1 MGTSQDRKLAPLVST
16 RSTSF
21 GSRLTPQRQ
30 VRSIV
35 GTFSSGR
42 EAKEYLIAQIVL
54 EAEREGV
61 PLSETERKM
70 MYFTE
75 TAWTLPD
82 IWEVNEVFERD
93 YDQQKYEGKIGNLAR
108 KARARGAA
116 ANELETWKE
125 AVRALKREDHYLLAL
140 LAAPTES
147 SDSLLVDR
155 LKLVATALLVC
166 LLLIAGVFL
175 FSSKK

>member
-1 MGTSQDRKLAPLVST
+1 MR
-16 RSTSF
+16 
-21 GSRLTPQRQ
+21 
-30 VRSIV
+30 
-35 GTFSSGR
+35 TFSSGR

-54 EAEREGV
+54 EAEREGM

-93 YDQQKYEGKIGNLAR
+93 YDQPTYEGKIGKLAR
-108 KARARGAA
+108 NARARGAA

-125 AVRALKREDHYLLAL
+125 AIRTLKREDHYLLVL
-140 LAAPTES
+140 LAAPTGS
-147 SDSLLVDR
+147 SDSLLVD
-155 LKLVATALLVC
+155 
-166 LLLIAGVFL
+166 
-175 FSSKK
+175 S

>member
-1 MGTSQDRKLAPLVST
+1 MRLRGT
-16 RSTSF
+16 

-35 GTFSSGR
+35 RTFSSGR

-54 EAEREGV
+54 EAEREGI

-93 YDQQKYEGKIGNLAR
+93 YDQQTYEGKIGKLAR

-125 AVRALKREDHYLLAL
+125 AVRALKREDHYLLVL
-140 LAAPTES
+140 LAAPTGS
-147 SDSLLVDR
+147 SDSLLGRVH
-155 LKLVATALLVC
+155 T
-166 LLLIAGVFL
+166 IAKIFC
-175 FSSKK
+175 

>member
-1 MGTSQDRKLAPLVST
+1 VSLLIAEEQTFSGT
-16 RSTSF
+16 
-21 GSRLTPQRQ
+21 GSRLTPQ
-30 VRSIV
+30 VRVRLIV
-35 GTFSSGR
+35 RTFSSGR

-82 IWEVNEVFERD
+82 IWDVNEVFERD
-93 YDQQKYEGKIGNLAR
+93 YDQPTYEGKIGELAR
-108 KARARGAA
+108 KARTLGVA

-125 AVRALKREDHYLLAL
+125 AVRVLKSEDHYLLVL
-140 LAAPTES
+140 LAEPKGRS
-147 SDSLLVDR
+147 NSLFVDR
-155 LKLVATALLVC
+155 LKLVGTAFLVC
-166 LLLIAGVFL
+166 LLLIGGLFL
-175 FSSKK
+175 FSK